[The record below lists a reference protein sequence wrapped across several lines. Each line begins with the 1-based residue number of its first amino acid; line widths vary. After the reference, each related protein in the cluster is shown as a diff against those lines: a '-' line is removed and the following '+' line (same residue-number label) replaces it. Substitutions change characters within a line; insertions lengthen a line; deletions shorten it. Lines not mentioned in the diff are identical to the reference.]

1 MAKKSYKLTA
11 KNKKSIMRVLLF
23 GAAVLVL
30 SIVVPAAFPNATG
43 FMADVVKFFQ
53 SIQDHVKSLWMIYS
67 LALVIFIT
75 SIK

>member
-11 KNKKSIMRVLLF
+11 KKRKNIFNVLLV

-30 SIVVPAAFPNATG
+30 SIVIPAAFPNPTG
-43 FMADVVKFFQ
+43 FMVDVVKFFQ

-67 LALVIFIT
+67 LALAVLIT